1 MIIKYSDRF
10 EGEFFEV
17 YTFIALDSIDMA
29 LKFKNELKKSIE
41 NISSMPYKNRKSTK
55 INDDSIRELVFKTY
69 VVPYKIEQ
77 NEIWIL
83 GIFNQNLWE
92 L

>member
-55 INDDSIRELVFKTY
+55 INDDNIRELIFKTY

-83 GIFNQNLWE
+83 GIFNQNIWE

>member
-55 INDDSIRELVFKTY
+55 INDDNIRELVFKTY

>member
-55 INDDSIRELVFKTY
+55 INDDNIRELIFKTY

>member
-1 MIIKYSDRF
+1 
-10 EGEFFEV
+10 
-17 YTFIALDSIDMA
+17 
-29 LKFKNELKKSIE
+29 
-41 NISSMPYKNRKSTK
+41 MPYKNRKSTK
-55 INDDSIRELVFKTY
+55 INDDNIRELVFKTY

>member
-10 EGEFFEV
+10 ESEFFEV

-55 INDDSIRELVFKTY
+55 INDDNIRELIFKTY

-83 GIFNQNLWE
+83 GIFNQNLWG